1 MVKTRKMGRRRRRCD
16 RGGGWK
22 RRVEAPFKWSW
33 RHALI
38 PNYLTGKFTKKGPNL
53 KESVNEV
60 FTWKG
65 IYNKGAKGSKGTKG
79 AKGSKGTKGA
89 KGGRRRRRTRR
100 RTRRRGKRHRKRCT
114 RRKFR
119 RNHRRRR
126 RRRTL
131 RGGLPSPTSMLKY
144 VGGKPSGCPPLNG
157 LWSAGIDSAKP
168 CSLL

>member
-1 MVKTRKMGRRRRRCD
+1 MVKTRKMGRRRRCD
-16 RGGGWK
+16 RGGDWK

-79 AKGSKGTKGA
+79 AKGGGGA
-89 KGGRRRRRTRR
+89 GERGGVHGDVGNVTASAVRAASFAETIAVAGGGALCAAGYLVRRR
-100 RTRRRGKRHRKRCT
+100 C
-114 RRKFR
+114 
-119 RNHRRRR
+119 
-126 RRRTL
+126 
-131 RGGLPSPTSMLKY
+131 
-144 VGGKPSGCPPLNG
+144 
-157 LWSAGIDSAKP
+157 
-168 CSLL
+168 

>member
-1 MVKTRKMGRRRRRCD
+1 MGRRRRRCD
-16 RGGGWK
+16 RGGDWK

-79 AKGSKGTKGA
+79 AKG
-89 KGGRRRRRTRR
+89 GRRRRRTRR
-100 RTRRRGKRHRKRCT
+100 RTRLRGKRHRKRCT

-119 RNHRRRR
+119 RNHRRR

>member
-16 RGGGWK
+16 RGGDWK

-79 AKGSKGTKGA
+79 AKG
-89 KGGRRRRRTRR
+89 GRRRRRR

-119 RNHRRRR
+119 RNHRRR

>member
-1 MVKTRKMGRRRRRCD
+1 LEH
-16 RGGGWK
+16 
-22 RRVEAPFKWSW
+22 RVEAPFKWSW
-33 RHALI
+33 SHALI
-38 PNYLTGKFTKKGPNL
+38 PRYLTGKLTKKGPNL

-65 IYNKGAKGSKGTKG
+65 IYNKGAKGASG
-79 AKGSKGTKGA
+79 AKGAPGA
-89 KGGRRRRRTRR
+89 KGGRRRTRR
-100 RTRRRGKRHRKRCT
+100 CGKRCRKRCT

-119 RNHRRRR
+119 KNHRRRR
-126 RRRTL
+126 RCSGRRGRRGRRGRGRGRRTL
-131 RGGLPSPTSMLKY
+131 RGGLPSPTSLLKY

>member
-1 MVKTRKMGRRRRRCD
+1 MVKTRKMGGRRRDRYKSD
-16 RGGGWK
+16 RGGDL
-22 RRVEAPFKWSW
+22 RHRVEAPFEWSW

-38 PNYLTGKFTKKGPNL
+38 PHYLTGKFTKKGPNL

-65 IYNKGAKGSKGTKG
+65 IYNKGAKV
-79 AKGSKGTKGA
+79 APGA
-89 KGGRRRRRTRR
+89 KGGRRRTRR
-100 RTRRRGKRHRKRCT
+100 CGKRCRKRCT

-119 RNHRRRR
+119 KNHRRRGRRGRRRRR

-131 RGGLPSPTSMLKY
+131 RGGLPSPTSLLKY

>member
-1 MVKTRKMGRRRRRCD
+1 MVKTRKMGRRRRCD
-16 RGGGWK
+16 RGGDWK

-65 IYNKGAKGSKGTKG
+65 IYNKG